1 MKATKGSLHVRD
13 EFSFDEVTEKV
24 TEIRLYNGSRFE
36 TVQQVEAGE
45 IFAVKGLSHANIG
58 DRIGTT
64 MLSQPYELV
73 PTLQAKVQYE
83 GDQHIKEVLQIFR
96 LLEAEEPSLRVVWQ
110 EKFQE
115 IHVHIMGAIQLEV
128 LTEVLMTRFH

>member
-1 MKATKGSLHVRD
+1 M
-13 EFSFDEVTEKV
+13 

-45 IFAVKGLSHANIG
+45 IFAVKGLSQANIG